1 MAYFL
6 RSRGMY
12 FGLFKTPIV
21 HFTAGVLGLLFIAL
35 VSFDAA
41 GQTGAAPPSKTI
53 DAMVGNRNTETEFAL
68 EKLENQPSLVK
79 NIEKIRH
86 LRLLL
91 KTQSVNSSLDTY
103 QLKQVRSVVIST
115 SPLIEGLVR
124 AEEKTDEAVKLA
136 IMELEYS
143 IAARTGPSTPL
154 PGAGIVLVME
164 QISNFSAR
172 NMIKALRAGGEPIYS
187 DVGHLIGVKDPETH
201 RLLGGRK
208 S

>member
-21 HFTAGVLGLLFIAL
+21 HFAAGVLGLLFVAL

-53 DAMVGNRNTETEFAL
+53 DAMVGNKNTETEFAL
-68 EKLENQPSLVK
+68 EKLENQPSLIK

-91 KTQSVNSSLDTY
+91 KTQNVNSSLDTN
-103 QLKQVRSVVIST
+103 QLRQVRSVVIST
-115 SPLIEGLVR
+115 SPLVEGLVR

-143 IAARTGPSTPL
+143 IAARTGPFTPL

>member
-1 MAYFL
+1 MACLLLFTA
-6 RSRGMY
+6 MH
-12 FGLFKTPIV
+12 FGRFKTLV
-21 HFTAGVLGLLFIAL
+21 RNFNAAVFGLLFVTS
-35 VSFDAA
+35 VSFEAA
-41 GQTGAAPPSKTI
+41 GQTGTAISPKTI
-53 DAMVGNRNTETEFAL
+53 DAMVGSKYNETEFAL
-68 EKLENQPSLVK
+68 EKLASQPGLLK
-79 NIEKIRH
+79 HIEKIKR

-91 KTQSVNSSLDTY
+91 KTQSINPSLDTHELG
-103 QLKQVRSVVIST
+103 QDKSVFIST

-124 AEEKTDEAVKLA
+124 AEEKTDETVKLA

-143 IAARTGPSTPL
+143 IAARSGPSTPI

-187 DVGHLIGVKDPETH
+187 DVGHLIGVQDPKTH

-208 S
+208 G

>member
-1 MAYFL
+1 M
-6 RSRGMY
+6 S
-12 FGLFKTPIV
+12 
-21 HFTAGVLGLLFIAL
+21 
-35 VSFDAA
+35 SEAA
-41 GQTGAAPPSKTI
+41 GQTCTALSPKTI
-53 DAMVGNRNTETEFAL
+53 DAMVWSKNTETVCAL
-68 EKLENQPSLVK
+68 NKLENQPNLLK
-79 NIEKIRH
+79 HIEKIKY

-91 KTQSVNSSLDTY
+91 KTQSVNTSSETY
-103 QLKQVRSVVIST
+103 ESGTDKSVFIST

-124 AEEKTDEAVKLA
+124 AEENADETVKLA

-143 IAARTGPSTPL
+143 IAARSGPSTPI

-172 NMIKALRAGGEPIYS
+172 SMIKALRAGGEPIYS
-187 DVGHLIGVKDPETH
+187 DVGHLIGVQDPNTH

>member
-1 MAYFL
+1 
-6 RSRGMY
+6 MY
-12 FGLFKTPIV
+12 FGLFKTLV
-21 HFTAGVLGLLFIAL
+21 RHFTAALSGLLFVTS
-35 VSFDAA
+35 VSSEAA
-41 GQTGAAPPSKTI
+41 GQTGTALSPKTI
-53 DAMVGNRNTETEFAL
+53 DAMVWSKNTETEFSL
-68 EKLENQPSLVK
+68 NKLESQPSLLK
-79 NIEKIRH
+79 HIEKIKH

-91 KTQSVNSSLDTY
+91 KTQSVNSSSDTY
-103 QLKQVRSVVIST
+103 ELDKDRSVLIST

-124 AEEKTDEAVKLA
+124 AQEKTDETVKLA

-143 IAARTGPSTPL
+143 IAARSGPSTPI

-187 DVGHLIGVKDPETH
+187 DVGHLIGVQDPNTH

-208 S
+208 G

>member
-1 MAYFL
+1 MACFL
-6 RSRGMY
+6 LFTTMH
-12 FGLFKTPIV
+12 FGLFRTLV
-21 HFTAGVLGLLFIAL
+21 RHFNAALFGLLFVTS
-35 VSFDAA
+35 VSTEAT
-41 GQTGAAPPSKTI
+41 GQTSATLSPKTI
-53 DAMVGNRNTETEFAL
+53 DAMVWSKKTETDLAL
-68 EKLENQPSLVK
+68 NKLESQPSLLK
-79 NIEKIRH
+79 HIEKIKH

-91 KTQSVNSSLDTY
+91 KTQSVNSSSDTY
-103 QLKQVRSVVIST
+103 ELGKDRSVFIST

-124 AEEKTDEAVKLA
+124 AEEKTDETVKLA

-143 IAARTGPSTPL
+143 IAARSGPSTPI

-187 DVGHLIGVKDPETH
+187 DVGHLIGVQDPNTH

-208 S
+208 G

>member
-1 MAYFL
+1 MH
-6 RSRGMY
+6 
-12 FGLFKTPIV
+12 FGLFKTLV
-21 HFTAGVLGLLFIAL
+21 RHFTAAFFGLLFIIS
-35 VSFDAA
+35 VSFEAA
-41 GQTGAAPPSKTI
+41 GQTGTAFFPKTI
-53 DAMVGNRNTETEFAL
+53 DAMVGSKKTETEFAL
-68 EKLENQPSLVK
+68 EKLDSQPLLLK
-79 NIEKIRH
+79 HIEKIKH

-103 QLKQVRSVVIST
+103 ELGQDRSVVIST
-115 SPLIEGLVR
+115 SPLIKRLAR

-143 IAARTGPSTPL
+143 IAARTGPSAPL

-164 QISNFSAR
+164 QISNFSAH

-187 DVGHLIGVKDPETH
+187 DVGHLIGVQDPDTH

-208 S
+208 G

>member
-1 MAYFL
+1 MACLLLFTA
-6 RSRGMY
+6 MY
-12 FGLFKTPIV
+12 FGRFKTLV
-21 HFTAGVLGLLFIAL
+21 RNFTAAVFGLLFVTS
-35 VSFDAA
+35 VSFEAA
-41 GQTGAAPPSKTI
+41 GQTGTAISPKTI
-53 DAMVGNRNTETEFAL
+53 DAMVGSKYNETEFAL
-68 EKLENQPSLVK
+68 EKLASQPGLLK
-79 NIEKIRH
+79 HIEKIKR

-91 KTQSVNSSLDTY
+91 KTQSINPSLDTHELG
-103 QLKQVRSVVIST
+103 QDKSVFIST

-124 AEEKTDEAVKLA
+124 AEEKTDETVKLA

-143 IAARTGPSTPL
+143 IAARSGPSTPI

-187 DVGHLIGVKDPETH
+187 DVGHLIGVQDPKTH

-208 S
+208 G

>member
-1 MAYFL
+1 
-6 RSRGMY
+6 MY
-12 FGLFKTPIV
+12 FGLFKTLV
-21 HFTAGVLGLLFIAL
+21 LHFTAALSGLLL
-35 VSFDAA
+35 VTSVSSEAA
-41 GQTGAAPPSKTI
+41 GQTETALSPKTI
-53 DAMVGNRNTETEFAL
+53 DAMVWSKNTETEFSL
-68 EKLENQPSLVK
+68 NKLESQPSLLK
-79 NIEKIRH
+79 HIEKIKH

-103 QLKQVRSVVIST
+103 ELDKDRPVLIST

-124 AEEKTDEAVKLA
+124 AKEKTDETVKLA

-143 IAARTGPSTPL
+143 IAARSGPSTPI

-187 DVGHLIGVKDPETH
+187 DVGHLIGVQDPNTH

-208 S
+208 G

>member
-1 MAYFL
+1 MACFL
-6 RSRGMY
+6 LFTTMH
-12 FGLFKTPIV
+12 FGLFRTLV
-21 HFTAGVLGLLFIAL
+21 RHFNAALFGLLFVTS
-35 VSFDAA
+35 VSTEAT
-41 GQTGAAPPSKTI
+41 GQTSTALSPKTI
-53 DAMVGNRNTETEFAL
+53 DAMVWSKNTETDFAL
-68 EKLENQPSLVK
+68 NKLESQPSLLK
-79 NIEKIRH
+79 HIEKIKH

-91 KTQSVNSSLDTY
+91 KTQSVNSSSETY
-103 QLKQVRSVVIST
+103 ELGKDRSVFIST

-124 AEEKTDEAVKLA
+124 AEEKTDETVKLA

-143 IAARTGPSTPL
+143 IAARSGPSTPI

-187 DVGHLIGVKDPETH
+187 DVGHLIGVQDPNTH

-208 S
+208 G

>member
-1 MAYFL
+1 MACFL
-6 RSRGMY
+6 LFTTMH
-12 FGLFKTPIV
+12 FGLFRTLV
-21 HFTAGVLGLLFIAL
+21 RHFNAALFGLLFVTS
-35 VSFDAA
+35 VSTEAT
-41 GQTGAAPPSKTI
+41 GQTSTALSPKTI
-53 DAMVGNRNTETEFAL
+53 DAMVWSKKTETDLAL
-68 EKLENQPSLVK
+68 NKLESQPSLLK
-79 NIEKIRH
+79 HIEKIKH

-91 KTQSVNSSLDTY
+91 KTQSVNSSSDTY
-103 QLKQVRSVVIST
+103 ELGKDRSVFIST

-124 AEEKTDEAVKLA
+124 AEEKTDETVKLA

-143 IAARTGPSTPL
+143 IAARSGPSTPI

-187 DVGHLIGVKDPETH
+187 DVGHLIGVQDPNTH

-208 S
+208 G